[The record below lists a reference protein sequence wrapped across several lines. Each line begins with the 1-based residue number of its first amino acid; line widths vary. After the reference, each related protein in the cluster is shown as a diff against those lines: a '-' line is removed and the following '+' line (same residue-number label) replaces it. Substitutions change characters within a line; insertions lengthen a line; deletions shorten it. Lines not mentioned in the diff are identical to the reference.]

1 MNAEF
6 AKHCFSRM
14 ENFLVHQK
22 FTTKKNR
29 LVMGNTSNIKQLVLL
44 DFEQRVGLFPEKKD
58 GEPNHNDG
66 PLKLPEHNA
75 SQSAKVRNNKFFVE
89 LR

>member
-1 MNAEF
+1 
-6 AKHCFSRM
+6 
-14 ENFLVHQK
+14 
-22 FTTKKNR
+22 
-29 LVMGNTSNIKQLVLL
+29 MGNTSNIKQLVLL
-44 DFEQRVGLFPEKKD
+44 DFEQRVGPFPEKKD

-75 SQSAKVRNNKFFVE
+75 SQSAKFFVE

>member
-1 MNAEF
+1 
-6 AKHCFSRM
+6 
-14 ENFLVHQK
+14 
-22 FTTKKNR
+22 
-29 LVMGNTSNIKQLVLL
+29 MGNTSNIKQLVLL
-44 DFEQRVGLFPEKKD
+44 DFEQRVGPFPEKKD

-89 LR
+89 LRWSSIYINFIWGLFFRWPEILKKYIQPV